1 MSEAPLLLVQD
12 ARVTYRSGR
21 RRPPTAAIDGV
32 SLQVGPGETVG
43 LVGES
48 GSGKTTLARAILGLV
63 PLTSGTVTVGGKP
76 AATGKRSRAAS
87 GFGIQAVFQNPYGSL
102 NPARSIGKALAEP
115 LSGPG
120 QRPSRPDTTRRVAAM
135 LERIGLPADAA
146 HRYPGEFS
154 GGQLQ
159 RIAIARAFMSEPRLV
174 VCDEPSSA
182 LDVSVQAQVLNM
194 LADFQQTTGVSY
206 LFISHELSVVRHL
219 ADRVVVL
226 YHGKVVEEGA
236 AGQVY
241 SSPSHPY
248 TQALL
253 AAVPVIG
260 RHPAGGHSDFAAV
273 PQDTG
278 PEKTVRGETVREQ
291 T

>member
-1 MSEAPLLLVQD
+1 MSGELLLVVED
-12 ARVTYRSGR
+12 AVVTYRSGR
-21 RRPPTAAIDGV
+21 RRPPAVALDGV
-32 SLQVGPGETVG
+32 SLRVGAGQTVG

-48 GSGKTTLARAILGLV
+48 GSGKTTLARAILGLT
-63 PLTSGTVTVGGKP
+63 PLTSGTITIGGKP
-76 AATGKRSRAAS
+76 AAAGKQSRAA
-87 GFGIQAVFQNPYGSL
+87 GAGIQAVFQNPYGSL
-102 NPARSIGKALAEP
+102 NPARTIGKALAEP
-115 LSGPG
+115 LSVHGR
-120 QRPSRPDTTRRVAAM
+120 QRSRPEISQRVTAM
-135 LERIGLPADAA
+135 LERIGLPGDAA

-159 RIAIARAFMSEPRLV
+159 RVAIARAFMSEPRLI
-174 VCDEPSSA
+174 VCDEPCSA

-194 LADFQQTTGVSY
+194 LADFQQSTGVGY
-206 LFISHELSVVRHL
+206 LFISHELSVVRHI

-226 YHGKVVEEGA
+226 YHGHVVEEGTVD
-236 AGQVY
+236 QIY

-260 RHPAGGHSDFAAV
+260 
-273 PQDTG
+273 T
-278 PEKTVRGETVREQ
+278 RGQ